1 MSDID
6 WSKAPSHATHWC
18 PGNARIE
25 AGWIYQAGGEFYSCY
40 SDRGLEHIPGFPA
53 WRKARLVPRPSPWTG
68 DGLPPV
74 GVVCEHQGKAN
85 DNKWLSVKILAH
97 TVALGQDVAVFQYG
111 DTVSVSSACYFR
123 PILTPEQIAEEE
135 RKAAIE
141 EMATL
146 MKEARYSAPST
157 EISPYEMAK
166 AYAERLYQAG
176 YRKAGDA

>member
-18 PGNARIE
+18 PGNAQIE

-40 SDRGLEHIPGFPA
+40 SDRGLEHIPDFPA
-53 WRKARLVPRPSPWTG
+53 WRKARLVPRPTAWTG
-68 DGLPPV
+68 DVLPPV
-74 GVVCEHQGKAN
+74 GTVCEVAERFISGGEFVRVVAHDEGGVVGRYLSG
-85 DNKWLSVKILAH
+85 DNIGSYTHFISGELV
-97 TVALGQDVAVFQYG
+97 
-111 DTVSVSSACYFR
+111 
-123 PILTPEQIAEEE
+123 PIRTHEQIAEEE

-141 EMATL
+141 EMAAL
-146 MKEARYSAPST
+146 MKESRYSVLST

-166 AYAERLYQAG
+166 AYADRLYQAG